1 MKTLALTLIVLALQ
15 ACSVR
20 QYALN
25 SVADAIAQGGEVF
38 SSDDDP
44 ELVRAAAPF
53 SLKLIESLLAENPRH
68 KGLHLAA
75 ARGFTQYAY
84 AFVQQEAEELEE
96 RDVAAAKALEER
108 APRRYRRARD

>member
-25 SVADAIAQGGEVF
+25 TVANAIAQGGDVF

-53 SLKLIESLLAENPRH
+53 SLKLIESLLAGVLVPLLLPLRAGAGALLVTFVPWLSTALPR
-68 KGLHLAA
+68 L
-75 ARGFTQYAY
+75 FS
-84 AFVQQEAEELEE
+84 
-96 RDVAAAKALEER
+96 
-108 APRRYRRARD
+108 